1 MSANSTVTTFRS
13 SARTFDR
20 SAPTCSEAPVVM
32 PRATF
37 TSSRVACRKPS
48 TRCAGTLR
56 GDPFGRTCS
65 TGAKRIALRAAVRV
79 AGLTSTD
86 PSDAADSSASAPVQS
101 TSLLPTV
108 ALEKQLI
115 GPVTAHI
122 GQQVQYRIRYT
133 NASPNVFARAVVVV
147 DTLPAGLTFVSSV
160 PAATVSGSI
169 LTWTMGDQSPASV
182 TDTVTS

>member
-65 TGAKRIALRAAVRV
+65 TGAKRIAPRAAVRV

-86 PSDAADSSASAPVQS
+86 PSDAADSSASASATGAPTTVYVSCTSSAIAPATTAPVAMPMRQ
-101 TSLLPTV
+101 
-108 ALEKQLI
+108 
-115 GPVTAHI
+115 
-122 GQQVQYRIRYT
+122 
-133 NASPNVFARAVVVV
+133 AS
-147 DTLPAGLTFVSSV
+147 
-160 PAATVSGSI
+160 
-169 LTWTMGDQSPASV
+169 WTP
-182 TDTVTS
+182 